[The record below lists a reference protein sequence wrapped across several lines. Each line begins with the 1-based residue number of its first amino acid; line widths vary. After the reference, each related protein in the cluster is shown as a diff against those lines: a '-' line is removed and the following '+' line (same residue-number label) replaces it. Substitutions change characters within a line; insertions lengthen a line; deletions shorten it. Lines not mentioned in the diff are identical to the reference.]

1 MSRDGIPPHRRPR
14 EPGADLSMTRLPST
28 RTPPDLLRVYGAR
41 ALRGFGDGFAI
52 IILPAYL
59 SALGFS
65 SQQIGIVA
73 SASLLGTAALTLIT
87 GFIAPR
93 YELRTLFLGGAGL
106 IVFTGLVFPA
116 AGTIA
121 PILLVAF
128 VGSINPSG
136 GDLGMLVPLEHA
148 LLTRETADRERTTV
162 FARYSLIGSLTAAV
176 GSLAAA
182 LPELL
187 ASDGW
192 PRLGALRLMFY
203 AYAALGLLAALLYRQ
218 LPRDH
223 SHAAEVPKAALGPS
237 RTIVYRLAALFS
249 MDAFAGG
256 FVAQSLLALWLF
268 QRFDLSLKAASLYFF
283 CASLLGA
290 VSFPVAAWLARRIGL
305 VNTMVFTHIPSSLCL
320 IAAAFSSSLTA
331 ALALLLARSALSR
344 MDVPTRSSYVMAVVT
359 PAERTAAA
367 SVTAVPRS
375 LASSVSPAI
384 AGFMLAGP
392 FSGLP
397 LVVCGCLKI
406 GYDLALLGLFRHTRA
421 PEEIG

>member
-1 MSRDGIPPHRRPR
+1 M
-14 EPGADLSMTRLPST
+14 ADLSMRFFSST
-28 RTPPDLLRVYGAR
+28 KAARQMKAPRDILYVYVAR

-52 IILPAYL
+52 IILPVYL
-59 SALGFS
+59 SA
-65 SQQIGIVA
+65 IGLSPQEIGLVA

-93 YELRTLFLGGAGL
+93 CELRTLFLAGAAL
-106 IVFTGLVFPA
+106 IAFTGMVFPA
-116 AGTIA
+116 LETIA
-121 PILLVAF
+121 PILLLAF
-128 VGSINPSG
+128 VGSINPSS

-148 LLTRETADRERTTV
+148 LLTKETVDRDRTSV
-162 FARYSLIGSLTAAV
+162 FAKYSLIGSLTSAV

-182 LPELL
+182 LPEML
-187 ASDGW
+187 ASSGW
-192 PRLGALRLMFY
+192 SKLSALKLMFY
-203 AYAALGLLAALLYRQ
+203 SYAVLGMLAALLYRS

-223 SHAAEVPKAALGPS
+223 TRSDAPRVALGPS
-237 RTIVYRLAALFS
+237 RNVVYRLAALFS

-256 FVAQSLLALWLF
+256 FVVQSLLALWLF
-268 QRFDLSLKAASLYFF
+268 QRFDMSLEAASLYFF

-290 VSFPVAAWLARRIGL
+290 ISFPVAAWLSRRIGL
-305 VNTMVFTHIPSSLCL
+305 INTMVFTHIPSSLCL
-320 IAAAFSSSLTA
+320 IAAAFCSSLTGVLSLLLVRA
-331 ALALLLARSALSR
+331 ALSQ

-359 PAERTAAA
+359 PDERTAAA

-375 LASSVSPAI
+375 LASSISPAI

-406 GYDLALLGLFRHTRA
+406 GYDLALLRMFRHTKP
-421 PEEIG
+421 PEEIR

>member
-1 MSRDGIPPHRRPR
+1 MTIFSSTKAARQMKAPRDI
-14 EPGADLSMTRLPST
+14 LSLY
-28 RTPPDLLRVYGAR
+28 VAR

-52 IILPAYL
+52 IILPVYL
-59 SALGFS
+59 SA
-65 SQQIGIVA
+65 IGLSPQEIGLVA

-93 YELRTLFLGGAGL
+93 CELRTLFLAGAGL
-106 IVFTGLVFPA
+106 IAFTGLVFQA
-116 AGTIA
+116 LETIA
-121 PILLVAF
+121 PILLLAF
-128 VGSINPSG
+128 VGSINPSS

-148 LLTRETADRERTTV
+148 LLTKETVDRDRTSV
-162 FARYSLIGSLTAAV
+162 FAKYSLIGSLTSAV

-182 LPELL
+182 LPEML
-187 ASDGW
+187 ASSGW
-192 PRLGALRLMFY
+192 SKLSALKLMFY
-203 AYAALGLLAALLYRQ
+203 GYAALGMLAALLYRR

-223 SHAAEVPKAALGPS
+223 TRSDAPRAALGPS
-237 RTIVYRLAALFS
+237 RNVVYRLAALFS

-256 FVAQSLLALWLF
+256 FVVQSLLALWLF
-268 QRFDLSLKAASLYFF
+268 QRFDMSLEAASLYFF

-290 VSFPVAAWLARRIGL
+290 ISFPVAAWLSRRIGL
-305 VNTMVFTHIPSSLCL
+305 INTMVFTHIPSSLCL
-320 IAAAFSSSLTA
+320 IAAAFCSSLTA
-331 ALALLLARSALSR
+331 VLSLLLVRAALSQ

-375 LASSVSPAI
+375 LASSISPAI

-406 GYDLALLGLFRHTRA
+406 GYDLALLAMFRHNKP
-421 PEEIG
+421 PEEIR